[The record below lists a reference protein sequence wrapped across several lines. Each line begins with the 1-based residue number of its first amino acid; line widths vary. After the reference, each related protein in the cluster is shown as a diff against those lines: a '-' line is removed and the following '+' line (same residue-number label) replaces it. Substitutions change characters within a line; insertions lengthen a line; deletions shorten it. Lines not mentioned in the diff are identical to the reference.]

1 FRFDGLHLRDMDE
14 PALEEGLPATGGI
27 MRPVLHKIMQGYVK
41 AAGVLVRLGLT
52 VTALASDES
61 GADVTFSDGT
71 ANRYDLVVGADGIY
85 SGVRK
90 LAFPNA
96 LAPAQTGQG
105 CWRIATARPPELERG
120 EMYFGG
126 EFPAGITPCGANA
139 VYLWMLTPHTD
150 PRIIPDD
157 ELRTMMRDK
166 MAPFGGSAGWMRDQ
180 IDDQTWINYRPL
192 EAAVQP
198 GPWHV
203 GRIVLLGDAAHAT
216 TPHLASGA
224 GIAVE
229 DALVLSEELAVTGR
243 SIEHSLAAYTARRF
257 ERCRDVVET
266 SVAVGALQLAHGSPE
281 QIGGMIGGAL
291 HRLAGEY

>member
-1 FRFDGLHLRDMDE
+1 
-14 PALEEGLPATGGI
+14 
-27 MRPVLHKIMQGYVK
+27 
-41 AAGVLVRLGLT
+41 
-52 VTALASDES
+52 
-61 GADVTFSDGT
+61 
-71 ANRYDLVVGADGIY
+71 
-85 SGVRK
+85 
-90 LAFPNA
+90 
-96 LAPAQTGQG
+96 
-105 CWRIATARPPELERG
+105 
-120 EMYFGG
+120 MYFGG